1 MYMMG
6 FDEVKSRL
14 THLETDRH
22 EMTHDPPA
30 DVIRSPHSLRST
42 PLYEAKYSSFIRFST
57 FSISVIKAHRPSI
70 FLKARGVACSCYI
83 RLMLE
88 TQSCRRTL
96 YNTMKFLF
104 PCDGR
109 RIAADRMQLPT
120 RSQGYCAMQR
130 SGANLSELLEHQEK
144 PSTRILAAVRLD

>member
-1 MYMMG
+1 MMG

-42 PLYEAKYSSFIRFST
+42 PLYEAKYSNFIRFST

-96 YNTMKFLF
+96 YNTMKPAESSSSNTRGSLF
-104 PCDGR
+104 DLLIR
-109 RIAADRMQLPT
+109 RLFEGSRTCIR
-120 RSQGYCAMQR
+120 
-130 SGANLSELLEHQEK
+130 LSSLRRDQSVK
-144 PSTRILAAVRLD
+144 